1 MPRPK
6 TADSDPHRP
15 GGSQREPWTLR
26 CAVWCAS
33 FFSKPATRPPRQILN
48 PNTPTSAIPL
58 TMTKSNSATKQ
69 AAQFCEAY
77 ERIKAEICKMMVG
90 QEDVIDGVL
99 TALMAGGHVLLEG
112 VPGLGKT
119 ILVRSV
125 GEALDL
131 KFSRIQFTPD
141 MMPAD
146 IQGTSI
152 LVEKAG
158 GGQQVEFREGPLVA
172 NVVLAD
178 EINRA
183 TPKTQSAL
191 LEAMQ
196 EKQLT
201 IGNRTIKLDEPY
213 CVMATQN
220 PVEQEGTYPLPE
232 AQLDRFLF
240 KLVVG
245 YPQESEYHDILNRT
259 TSSEDVRISHVSSGK
274 EINMLREIVRSVPV
288 PKHVQS
294 YAVRLVMGTQ
304 PKSEYAPTIV
314 NDYVSLGS
322 SPRGAQSLLLAGKV
336 RALIAGR
343 FAVSGDDV
351 KGIAISALRH
361 RVMANFHGIS
371 EGVTADQIIEA
382 VLAEVKQPNAPATT

>member
-1 MPRPK
+1 M
-6 TADSDPHRP
+6 SN
-15 GGSQREPWTLR
+15 EP
-26 CAVWCAS
+26 
-33 FFSKPATRPPRQILN
+33 SK
-48 PNTPTSAIPL
+48 SA
-58 TMTKSNSATKQ
+58 AKQ
-69 AAQFCEAY
+69 AEQFRTTFNKVKTEVG
-77 ERIKAEICKMMVG
+77 RMMVG

-112 VPGLGKT
+112 VPGIGKT
-119 ILVRSV
+119 MLVRSL

-152 LVEKAG
+152 LVEKTE
-158 GGQQVEFREGPLVA
+158 GGQEVQFREGPLVSSL
-172 NVVLAD
+172 VLAD

-196 EKQLT
+196 EKQMT
-201 IGNRTIKLDEPY
+201 VGNRTIKLEEPY

-245 YPQESEYHDILNRT
+245 YPVESEYHEILNRT
-259 TSSEDVRISHVSSGK
+259 TTSDDIQVRKVSTGE
-274 EINMLREIVRSVPV
+274 EIIKMRGVVRSVPV
-288 PKHVQS
+288 PEHVQG
-294 YAVRLVMGTQ
+294 YAIRLVMATQ
-304 PKSEYAPTIV
+304 PGSEYAPDLV
-314 NDYVSLGS
+314 NEFVSLGS

-336 RALIAGR
+336 KALMAGR
-343 FAVSGDDV
+343 FAVSCDDV
-351 KGIAISALRH
+351 RDVAKGALRH
-361 RVMANFHGIS
+361 RTMVNFHGIS
-371 EGVTADQIIEA
+371 EGITPDQLIEK
-382 VLAEVKQPNAPATT
+382 VLAEIKQPNAPASV